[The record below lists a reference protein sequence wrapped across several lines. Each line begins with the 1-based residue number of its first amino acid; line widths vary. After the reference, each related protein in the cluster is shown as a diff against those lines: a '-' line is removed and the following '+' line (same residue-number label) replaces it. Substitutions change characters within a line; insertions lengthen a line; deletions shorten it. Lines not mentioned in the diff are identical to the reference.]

1 VLVHRVH
8 ISPQVRLRG
17 RTPEQVVQEVIAA
30 VPVPVVE

>member
-1 VLVHRVH
+1 VH

-17 RTPEQVVQEVIAA
+17 RTPAQIIGEITES